1 MNAFKAKSRVSLMSD
16 DFMQA
21 LSGMV
26 TESAPSPAVEQ
37 VKTAMKAHLGAGISA
52 CL

>member
-21 LSGMV
+21 LGSMA
-26 TESAPSPAVEQ
+26 TESAPTPAV
-37 VKTAMKAHLGAGISA
+37 
-52 CL
+52 